1 MGKITTVLFD
11 LDGTLIGMDQD
22 EFVKEYFSSII
33 EHLSSLGYDAPTAE
47 RALYGAVRAIFA
59 NDGKITN
66 EQCFSRAFLDGIGGY
81 TDTLDPL
88 DDYYNG
94 AFVEV
99 ISTTCYEYPRAREVL
114 ERVKNKGLRAVLA
127 TNPLFP
133 EVATIQRMAIG
144 GLYPRD
150 FEYITTYENRSY
162 AKPSP
167 EYFREL
173 LDKLGLS
180 ADECVMIGN
189 DTRDDMSATTLGIP
203 VFFLTDGLINKSGV
217 DISDYSHGSFDELI
231 DFIDHL

>member
-22 EFVKEYFSSII
+22 EFVKEYFDSII
-33 EHLSSLGYDAPTAE
+33 DHLSSLGYDKQTAE
-47 RALYGAVRAIFA
+47 KALYSAVRAVFA
-59 NDGKITN
+59 NDGRITN
-66 EQCFSRAFLDGIGGY
+66 ERCFSRAFLDGIGGY

-99 ISTTCYEYPRAREVL
+99 ISTTCYEHPRAGEAL

-144 GLYPRD
+144 GFSPFD
-150 FEYITTYENRSY
+150 FDYITTYENSSY

-180 ADECVMIGN
+180 AEECVMIGN
-189 DTRDDMSATTLGIP
+189 DTRDDMSATALGIP
-203 VFFLTDGLINKSGV
+203 VFFLTDGLINKGGV
-217 DISDYSHGSFDELI
+217 DISNYPHGSFDELI
-231 DFIDHL
+231 DFIDRL

>member
-99 ISTTCYEYPRAREVL
+99 ISTTCYESPPFAQTRSCCVWVL
-114 ERVKNKGLRAVLA
+114 SMCHNQNRSAAQPFTGLR
-127 TNPLFP
+127 
-133 EVATIQRMAIG
+133 R
-144 GLYPRD
+144 
-150 FEYITTYENRSY
+150 
-162 AKPSP
+162 
-167 EYFREL
+167 
-173 LDKLGLS
+173 
-180 ADECVMIGN
+180 
-189 DTRDDMSATTLGIP
+189 
-203 VFFLTDGLINKSGV
+203 FFACTERKS
-217 DISDYSHGSFDELI
+217 
-231 DFIDHL
+231 